1 MTRRVIQRP
10 KQKKNVSRIF
20 FFCRILVRGRRRTVR
35 FTTGRLPVETGS
47 SGDGNA
53 VTVSPFRRTSTN
65 LLWKNDYKSHRGDL
79 RPFDSSQVPPVGLS
93 LGNQVVSQM
102 FVNCRQTNR
111 DAVNEQTTTTKIW
124 KRTFR
129 SGRIVWKMS
138 GESVE
143 PLCAQFSV
151 GNDFLSNW
159 RDTSFV
165 FCFLLAAEIGAN
177 FPKIS
182 NHFLFFWKKKMENV
196 FPVLEFMFLQL
207 RIFLEFF
214 SNQF

>member
-10 KQKKNVSRIF
+10 KQKKNVSRF
-20 FFCRILVRGRRRTVR
+20 FFFFVGFSSAAADGPFDSRPDDFRSKPGRPATEMRWP
-35 FTTGRLPVETGS
+35 F
-47 SGDGNA
+47 
-53 VTVSPFRRTSTN
+53 SPFHRTSTN
-65 LLWKNDYKSHRGDL
+65 LLKKNDYKSHRGDL

-151 GNDFLSNW
+151 GNDFCQIGVTRRS
-159 RDTSFV
+159 SFV
-165 FCFLLAAEIGAN
+165 FSWPQKLAPI
-177 FPKIS
+177 FQKFQII
-182 NHFLFFWKKKMENV
+182 FFFFEKKKWKT
-196 FPVLEFMFLQL
+196 
-207 RIFLEFF
+207 FF
-214 SNQF
+214 RCSSSCFDNWGFF